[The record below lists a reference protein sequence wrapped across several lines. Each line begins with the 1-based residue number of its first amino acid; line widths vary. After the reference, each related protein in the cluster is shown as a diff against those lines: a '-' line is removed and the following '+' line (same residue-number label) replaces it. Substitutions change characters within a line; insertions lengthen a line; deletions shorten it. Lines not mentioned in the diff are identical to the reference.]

1 MRKLILNAA
10 LAIAAAYSLGSCG
23 YDNFDK
29 PETYLAG
36 RVEYNGQALQLPG
49 SAGQI
54 QLQAYQSGYQL
65 TSPITIYVDQEGK
78 FNARLFNG
86 RYKIV
91 SKDNNGPWVN
101 TRDTVEV
108 DLRGSTEIHI
118 PVTPYFLLSDYTC
131 TLNASTL
138 TIGFSVQRIVS
149 DAQINYATVC
159 IGTTSIVDEQNN
171 ALKMQIPAEQIKIG
185 ANTFTVP
192 VTDEQLSAINKAV
205 KVTTRVSLRTVGADR
220 SIYTN
225 LLTLK

>member
-185 ANTFTVP
+185 ANMFTVP

-225 LLTLK
+225 ILTLK